1 MRIAPRCGGND
12 TTCLACLSTFL
23 NAAKSFPSDKI
34 NARITSNICRNVFPS
49 TALFNLRRTQSIP
62 FHLPQRCVPR
72 RIKAITLLSCSVSDF
87 LEITT
92 HKTSVRKRRERLIL
106 SARKSDAPLCG
117 LLQRMTRSTSA
128 YIISPIILGK
138 QVIFPLLWENYN
150 NERFDLQP
158 HREFTHARFLK
169 SLFAEGRKT

>member
-62 FHLPQRCVPR
+62 FHLPQRSVPR

-92 HKTSVRKRRERLIL
+92 HKTSVRKRRERRIL

-117 LLQRMTRSTSA
+117 FASKDDKEHLGLYYLSHYIGKASYFPTFMGKLQ
-128 YIISPIILGK
+128 
-138 QVIFPLLWENYN
+138 
-150 NERFDLQP
+150 
-158 HREFTHARFLK
+158 
-169 SLFAEGRKT
+169 